1 MKKKKIKIL
10 LNGNYSRALTGFGGG
25 MKNILLRLHQ
35 DPRFEVIEASNGV
48 RFGAPSTTPWKS
60 YGTYPN
66 DIKTLQ
72 EIQNDPR
79 KERLASYGNYT
90 IDKIIELERPDI
102 VLGMED
108 IWAFDWSRKIWF
120 DKLSTI
126 IWTTLDSLPILDQAL
141 HIAPKVN
148 KFLVW
153 ASFAEKEMKKKGFDV
168 ETLHGP
174 IDYSS
179 FKPLDNRDELRQ
191 KFGLQ
196 DNFVIG
202 FVFKNQLRKS
212 VPNLLEGFK
221 LFKEANPEAKLLLH
235 TDWKTDEHTWD
246 IPKYIEEKGLDPN
259 DILATYVCQK
269 CKNYLLAPY
278 QGEDRNCPICNSEK
292 SLITKNNLFGCTEEQ
307 LNEIYNL
314 MDVYCHPFTSGGQ
327 ELPIQ
332 EAKAAGLITLVTEY
346 SCGLDSCYE
355 KDGGIPLKWV
365 EYREP
370 FTQFIKATTLPES
383 ICESLQRV
391 KDMPQEEKNEL
402 VANGKRC
409 IDEKFNVDK
418 IVDRLKEIILELG
431 PTDWDFDFQNKLAD
445 TSFIP
450 EMDTS
455 DGLSPEEW
463 LIDLYKR
470 MFDKTFTKL
479 DVEIIE
485 GAKLVKTEGRGSV
498 FQYLLN
504 VAKEKNQQ
512 IQAKSHSI
520 EDFFDGPDEKRI
532 AVVCP
537 ESAGDVLMVNSLM
550 GNLKK
555 LYPEYNIYFITKPV
569 FYPMVDDNP
578 NIFRLIPFQPEM
590 MNLLMLEGQSGHTGY
605 FDIAF
610 LPTVGSQVHLNY
622 LHNSQ
627 DRDGLGVKESLKKE
641 EFIDPYLQ
649 TR

>member
-1 MKKKKIKIL
+1 MAIL
-10 LNGNYSRALTGFGGG
+10 SNYSRALTGFGNS
-25 MKNILLRLHQ
+25 MKNILIRLHQ
-35 DPRFEVIEASNGV
+35 DPRFEVVELANGV
-48 RFGAPSTTPWKS
+48 RYGAPISTPWRA
-60 YGTYPN
+60 YGTYPS
-66 DIKTLQ
+66 DMKTLQ
-72 EIQNDPR
+72 EIQNNPR
-79 KERLASYGNYT
+79 LERLSAYGNYT
-90 IDKIIELERPDI
+90 IDKIIELEKPDVVI
-102 VLGMED
+102 GIED
-108 IWAFDWSRKIWF
+108 IWAFEWHQKKWF
-120 DKLSTI
+120 DKLGVI
-126 IWTTLDSLPILDQAL
+126 LWTTLDSLPILDQAFNL
-141 HIAPKVN
+141 APKVN

-153 ASFAEKEMKKKGFDV
+153 ASFAEKEMKKRGFDV
-168 ETLHGP
+168 ETLHGA

-179 FKPLDNRDELRQ
+179 FKPLENRNELRA

-196 DNFVIG
+196 DNFLIG

-212 VPNLLEGFK
+212 VPNLLEGFR
-221 LFKEANPEAKLLLH
+221 LFKENNPEAKLLLH
-235 TDWKTDEHTWD
+235 TDWKNDEHTWD

-292 SLITKNNLFGCTEEQ
+292 SLITKNNMFGVTEEQ

-355 KDGGIPLKWV
+355 EDGGIPLKWV

-391 KDMPQEEKNEL
+391 KDMPEEEKKEL
-402 VANGKRC
+402 IANGKRC
-409 IDEKFNVDK
+409 IDDKFNVDK

-455 DGLSPEEW
+455 DGVSSEDW

-470 MFDKTFTKL
+470 VFDKNFTKL

-485 GAKLVKTEGRGSV
+485 GAKLVNTEGRGSV
-498 FQYLLN
+498 YNYLLN

-512 IQAKSHSI
+512 IQVKSQSI
-520 EDFFDGPDEKRI
+520 EDFFEGPDEKRI
-532 AVVCP
+532 AIVMP
-537 ESAGDVLMVNSLM
+537 ESAGDVLMMNSLISNFKKIYPKH
-550 GNLKK
+550 NL
-555 LYPEYNIYFITKPV
+555 YFITKPQ
-569 FYPMVDDNP
+569 FYPMIDDHP
-578 NIFRLIPFQPEM
+578 DIKCLIPYSDGMDNE
-590 MNLLMLEGQSGHTGY
+590 LLLEGQGEYKGY
-605 FDIAF
+605 FDAAW
-610 LPTVGSQVHLNY
+610 LPFIKTQRILGGIHGGIDV
-622 LHNSQ
+622 
-627 DRDGLGVKESLKKE
+627 DGLGLMNALNKDNY
-641 EFIDPYLQ
+641 DPYLQ

>member
-1 MKKKKIKIL
+1 MAIL
-10 LNGNYSRALTGFGGG
+10 SNYSRALTGFGNS
-25 MKNILLRLHQ
+25 MKNILIRLHQ
-35 DPRFEVIEASNGV
+35 DPRFEVVELANGV
-48 RFGAPSTTPWKS
+48 RYGAPISTPWRA
-60 YGTYPN
+60 YGTYPS
-66 DIKTLQ
+66 DMKTLQ
-72 EIQNDPR
+72 EIQNNPR
-79 KERLASYGNYT
+79 LERLSAYGNYT
-90 IDKIIELERPDI
+90 IDKIIELEKPDVVI
-102 VLGMED
+102 GIED
-108 IWAFDWSRKIWF
+108 IWAFEWHQKKWF
-120 DKLSTI
+120 DKLGVI
-126 IWTTLDSLPILDQAL
+126 LWTTLDSLPILDQAFNL
-141 HIAPKVN
+141 APKVN

-153 ASFAEKEMKKKGFDV
+153 ASFAEKEMKKRGFDV
-168 ETLHGP
+168 ETLHGA

-179 FKPLDNRDELRQ
+179 FKPLENRNELRA

-196 DNFVIG
+196 DNFLIG

-212 VPNLLEGFK
+212 VPNLLEGFR
-221 LFKEANPEAKLLLH
+221 LFKENNPEAKLLLH
-235 TDWKTDEHTWD
+235 TDWKNDENTWD

-292 SLITKNNLFGCTEEQ
+292 SLITKNNIFGVTEEQ

-355 KDGGIPLKWV
+355 EDGGIPLKWV

-391 KDMPQEEKNEL
+391 KDMPEEEKKEL
-402 VANGKRC
+402 IANGKRC
-409 IDEKFNVDK
+409 IDDKFNVDK

-445 TSFIP
+445 TSVIP

-455 DGLSPEEW
+455 DGVSSEDW

-470 MFDKTFTKL
+470 IFNKTFTKL

-485 GAKLVKTEGRGSV
+485 GAKLVNTEGRGSV

-512 IQAKSHSI
+512 IQVKSHSL

-537 ESAGDVLMVNSLM
+537 ESAGDVLMINSLM

-578 NIFRLIPFQPEM
+578 AIYRLIPYQDSM
-590 MNLLMLEGQSGHTGY
+590 MSLLMLEGQSSHKGY
-605 FDIAF
+605 FDMAF
-610 LPTVGSQVHLNY
+610 LPTVGSQLITTHIY
-622 LHNSQ
+622 KHDKHDHNGILLLAE
-627 DRDGLGVKESLKKE
+627 R
-641 EFIDPYLQ
+641 IY
-649 TR
+649 